1 MIPTRSVPDVLLRA
15 RDLVSPALRRAV
27 RTLSPELRPLAEYH
41 LGWCDA
47 DGRPIAGAD
56 SGKGIRP
63 ALAVLSAEAV
73 GVPGSVGVPGA
84 VAVELVH
91 NYSLIHDDVVDQDTE
106 RRHRPTVWALYG
118 VGRAVIVG
126 DALVALA
133 QQVVLDPHATCLA
146 DEGGEGGDVL
156 AAGDPGS
163 SNSSVTDG
171 IGSFNLAAGAR
182 AARCIA
188 DANAAMIA
196 GQALDMAFESVPV
209 VDVAGC
215 LAMEAGKTGALLGC
229 ASAIGAILGGARPE
243 TVASLTAYGMELGLA
258 FQAVDDLLGIWGD
271 PAVTGKPAWS
281 DLRQHKKTLP
291 VAAALGEGGPE
302 AEELA
307 ALLANEHLEESQVA
321 RAALLVETCGGRQSA
336 IDEADRRLTS
346 ALLAI
351 DEADLDPKSAAE
363 LADVARFVVKREH

>member
-1 MIPTRSVPDVLLRA
+1 MIPTQSVPEVLHRA
-15 RDLVSPALRRAV
+15 RELVTPALQRAV
-27 RTLSPELRPLAEYH
+27 RRLSPELRPLAEYH
-41 LGWCDA
+41 MGWCDA
-47 DGRPIAGAD
+47 DGCPTGSD
-56 SGKGIRP
+56 GGKGIRP

-73 GVPGSVGVPGA
+73 GAPGATGVPGA

-91 NYSLIHDDVVDQDTE
+91 NFSLIHDDVVDEDTE
-106 RRHRPTVWALYG
+106 RRHRPTVWALFG

-133 QQVVLDPHATCLA
+133 QQVVLDPLETYAPHDSTRDLA
-146 DEGGEGGDVL
+146 GAEEGPAAACTADVT
-156 AAGDPGS
+156 AFG
-163 SNSSVTDG
+163 
-171 IGSFNLAAGAR
+171 LAAGAR

-188 DANAAMIA
+188 DATAAMIA

-209 VDVAGC
+209 VDVARC

-229 ASAIGAILGGARPE
+229 ASAIGAVLGGADERI
-243 TVASLTAYGMELGLA
+243 AAALTAYGMELGLA

-291 VAAALGEGGPE
+291 VAAALAESGPG

-307 ALLANEHLEESQVA
+307 SLLACEHLEEAQIA
-321 RAALLVETCGGRQSA
+321 RAAHLVESCGGRQSA
-336 IDEADRRLTS
+336 TDEADRRLAS
-346 ALLAI
+346 ALA
-351 DEADLDPKSAAE
+351 ALDQAGIVARAHAE
-363 LADVARFVVKREH
+363 LADVARFVVEREH